1 MALTVYRLDGTPVDA
16 GEELTV
22 DHNYPVT
29 LVAAA
34 SRDHIRI
41 RWGWGAEEDVAVT
54 RAAVTVDR
62 V

>member
-1 MALTVYRLDGTPVDA
+1 MPLTAYHLTGTPVA
-16 GEELTV
+16 EGEELTV

-29 LVAAA
+29 FLAAVDT
-34 SRDHIRI
+34 RRIRI
-41 RWGWGAEEDVAVT
+41 RWGWGAEEEITAT